1 MPQVLWPVLRL
12 DEIQP
17 KEIVK
22 SPEIESYVYDTQ
34 FMTCF
39 DWPNR
44 TMRRG
49 RKDGLLCKLQWDTHV
64 PTGERWNDPVSQCT
78 YKSILQ

>member
-1 MPQVLWPVLRL
+1 MQTDIHTHMPQVLWPVLRL

-34 FMTCF
+34 FMT
-39 DWPNR
+39 
-44 TMRRG
+44 
-49 RKDGLLCKLQWDTHV
+49 
-64 PTGERWNDPVSQCT
+64 
-78 YKSILQ
+78 